1 MGRSAFGL
9 IIRDIGANSAAV
21 CPSVTLCGG
30 RPATAMMGGD
40 DNITQNVD
48 RNGRGT
54 KMREEAECKQ
64 AVVRHGPFAVPLITG
79 LIFPGS

>member
-48 RNGRGT
+48 RNERERGGDKDEGRGR
-54 KMREEAECKQ
+54 MQ
-64 AVVRHGPFAVPLITG
+64 ARGMVRL
-79 LIFPGS
+79 